1 MEVKFLDFDNE
12 INCQTCKHGYDNGS
26 SWDGLHEMCGAHKCY
41 MCAERDGHCSSYEQ
55 GDIPE
60 GKERI

>member
-1 MEVKFLDFDNE
+1 MDFNNE

-26 SWDGLHEMCGAHKCY
+26 SWDGWHELCGVGRCY
-41 MCAERDGHCSSYEQ
+41 MCAERDGYCNEYEQ